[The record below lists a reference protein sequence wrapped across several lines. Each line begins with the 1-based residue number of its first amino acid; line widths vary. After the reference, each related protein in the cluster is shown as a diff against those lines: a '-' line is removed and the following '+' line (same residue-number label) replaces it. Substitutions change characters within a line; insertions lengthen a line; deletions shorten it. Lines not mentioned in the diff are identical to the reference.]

1 MKEYLATAQRW
12 FAEVLH
18 LGVSAEAVSLFAGR
32 VAIEN
37 VPEKHLIVEQNSE
50 DELLIM
56 VLGGVLTI
64 SQVFFF
70 FFFFVL

>member
-1 MKEYLATAQRW
+1 MATAQRW

-18 LGVSAEAVSLFAGR
+18 LGVSAEATALLASCIT
-32 VAIEN
+32 IEN

-56 VLGGVLTI
+56 VLSGLLSI
-64 SQVFFF
+64 SQVLFFNI
-70 FFFFVL
+70 